1 MNKRG
6 FASMYMV
13 YSFFLIFITMLL
25 SVLLIQ
31 GYKKSFLAKLKI
43 DAMEEM
49 QMYHLEVLEE
59 VEKNPDNNN

>member
-31 GYKKSFLAKLKI
+31 GYKKNFLTRLKM

-59 VEKNPDNNN
+59 VEKNPDKNN